1 MEHVES
7 SEWRTYIQ
15 EYVHEDGIR
24 VLRSLLA
31 NKNICIDMVKK
42 AATAFFPQNEIDNI
56 IEKIQN
62 EIEES
67 KATTEVPL
75 CTREKA
81 LQIALHKVNQGYCL
95 QYVSD
100 GLKEWLGI
108 EINPAELDTE
118 LSELPDLLSSYQRL
132 RNAWHNIR
140 YVEPESIT
148 PLQIQEKYGFDW
160 RYQEYVLDPCEDN
173 EQDADS
179 TAEPAQTNEV
189 QTLSERIIE
198 QNREAYNS
206 LASSD
211 KERPE

>member
-7 SEWRTYIQ
+7 SEWRTYVQ
-15 EYVHEDGIR
+15 ECVHEDGIR

-42 AATAFFPQNEIDNI
+42 AATAF
-56 IEKIQN
+56 
-62 EIEES
+62 
-67 KATTEVPL
+67 
-75 CTREKA
+75 
-81 LQIALHKVNQGYCL
+81 
-95 QYVSD
+95 
-100 GLKEWLGI
+100 
-108 EINPAELDTE
+108 
-118 LSELPDLLSSYQRL
+118 
-132 RNAWHNIR
+132 HNIR
-140 YVEPESIT
+140 HVEPDSIT
-148 PLQIQEKYGFDW
+148 PFQIQEKYGFDW

-189 QTLSERIIE
+189 QTLAKRIIE
-198 QNREAYNS
+198 QNREAYDS